1 MLFPRLRSGRPP
13 PRFGWR
19 YAILVLVVIGIVLA
33 AGRLLSWVQD
43 TLSDAAGGSFPAA
56 GEHSRRA
63 HP

>member
-19 YAILVLVVIGIVLA
+19 YAIMVLVVIG
-33 AGRLLSWVQD
+33 
-43 TLSDAAGGSFPAA
+43 P
-56 GEHSRRA
+56 